1 MNTMNIRSFL
11 AAAAAILALAAC
23 NKNSAQQMA
32 DAASKVGVSCS
43 PEVLAVVNNAVPV
56 SITVDYPAAYFAPES
71 KLAVTPVIVYE
82 GGEAAGPVFRYQGEK
97 VRENNKVIS
106 ADGGSVTESFSIPY
120 VEGMKKCYL
129 ELRSVATYKDRSIT
143 LPSRKVAD
151 GVITTGNGFSAWGY
165 YDYKDDGYQ
174 HVKVETSEGQIHY
187 DVNSSTVKGSELS
200 GKSFKEYKAGLGE
213 IAENDRAKIKDVK
226 IISYAS
232 PEGGEERN
240 AKLSDERSSA
250 AKKAWDSV
258 SKGLEG
264 VAAPDVQ
271 SVGQD
276 WEGFQEAVAASNI
289 EDKDLI
295 LRVLSMYND
304 PEVRESEIRNMSQ
317 IFTELKK
324 EVLPELRRSRF
335 VTEVEYQNYTDEE
348 LHDFA
353 DRKKL
358 FFIDEPGILRIAATS
373 SDPEQKEFFYRAAA
387 ERFGSQVGKYNLALV
402 NLDGGKQA
410 VTEVFLKQLKDQ
422 NDPDVLN
429 AYGVVELRRGNFD
442 KAAEFFD
449 KAGTPTADKNL
460 GIVALS
466 KGEFEK
472 AADRLK
478 GVGGINEAIANIMTG
493 NLQTASKAL
502 EGEESAEADY
512 YRAVIAA
519 RQGKVKDAKKYL
531 DAACAKDASLRE
543 KALKDIEFAAL

>member
-1 MNTMNIRSFL
+1 MNIRSFI
-11 AAAAAILALAAC
+11 AAAAAVLALAAC

-56 SITVDYPAAYFAPES
+56 SVTVDWPEAYFAPES

-82 GGEAAGPVFRYQGEK
+82 GGEKAGPVFRYQGEK

-106 ADGGSVTESFSIPY
+106 AAGGSVTETFSIPY

-187 DVNSSTVKGSELS
+187 DVNSSAVKGSELS
-200 GKSFKEYKAGLGE
+200 GKSFKEYKAGLSE

-258 SKGLEG
+258 SKGLDG

-276 WEGFQEAVAASNI
+276 WEGFQEAVAKSDI

-348 LHDFA
+348 LHEFA

-373 SDPEQKEFFYRAAA
+373 TDPEQKEFFYRAAA

-402 NLDGGKQA
+402 NLDAGKQA
-410 VTEVFLKQLKDQ
+410 VTEVYLKQLKDQ
-422 NDPDVLN
+422 SDPDVLN
-429 AYGVVELRRGNFD
+429 ALGVVELRRGNFD

-449 KAGTPTADKNL
+449 KAGTPTADMNL

-472 AADRLK
+472 AASRLK

-493 NLQTASKAL
+493 NLQAASKAL
-502 EGEESAEADY
+502 DGEQSAEADY

-519 RQGKVKDAKKYL
+519 RQGKVKDARKFL
-531 DAACAKDASLRE
+531 DEACSKDATLRE
-543 KALKDIEFAAL
+543 KALKDIEFVAL

>member
-1 MNTMNIRSFL
+1 MKTNIFL
-11 AAAAAILALAAC
+11 AAAAAVLALAGC

-32 DAASKVGVSCS
+32 DAASKVGVSCN
-43 PEVLAVVNNAVPV
+43 PEVLAVVNNAIPV
-56 SITVDYPAAYFAPES
+56 SITVDWPAAYFAPES

-82 GGEAAGPVFRYQGEK
+82 GGEVAGPVFRYQGEK

-106 ADGGSVTESFSIPY
+106 AGGGSVTESFSIPY
-120 VEGMKKCYL
+120 VEGMNKCYL
-129 ELRSVATYKDRSIT
+129 ELRSVATYKEKKVA

-151 GVITTGNGFSAWGY
+151 GVITTGNGFSNWGY

-187 DVNSSTVKGSELS
+187 DVNSSAVKGSELS
-200 GKSFKEYKAGLGE
+200 GKSFKGYTAALSE
-213 IAENDRAKIKDVK
+213 IAENDRARIKDVK

-240 AKLSDERSSA
+240 AKLSDERSNA

-258 SKGLEG
+258 SKKLDG

-276 WEGFQEAVAASNI
+276 WEGFQEAVAKSDI

-348 LHDFA
+348 LQEFA
-353 DRKKL
+353 ERKKL
-358 FFIDEPGILRIAATS
+358 YFVDEPAILRIAATS
-373 SDPEQKEFFYRAAA
+373 KDPEQKEFFYRAAID
-387 ERFGSQVGKYNLALV
+387 RFGSQVGRYDLALV
-402 NLDGGKQA
+402 NLDNGKQA
-410 VTEVFLKQLKDQ
+410 VAEVFLKQLKDQ

-442 KAAEFFD
+442 KAAEYFD

-460 GIVALS
+460 GIVAMS
-466 KGEFEK
+466 KGDFVT
-472 AADRLK
+472 AAARLK
-478 GVGGINEAIANIMTG
+478 GAGGVNEAIANIMTG
-493 NLQTASKAL
+493 NLDAASKAL
-502 EGEESAEADY
+502 DGTDSAEADY

-519 RQGKVKDAKKYL
+519 RKGKVKDAKKFL
-531 DAACAKDASLRE
+531 DSACEKNPALRE
-543 KALKDIEFAAL
+543 KALKDIEFVAL